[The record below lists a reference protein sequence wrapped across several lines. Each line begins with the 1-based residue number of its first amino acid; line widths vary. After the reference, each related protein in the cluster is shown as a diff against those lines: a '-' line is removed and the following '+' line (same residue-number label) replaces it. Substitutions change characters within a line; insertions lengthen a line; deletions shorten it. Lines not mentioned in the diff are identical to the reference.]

1 VDDSSATEK
10 AMLLF
15 MKGVGEDVEAKR
27 AVHLPENFVR
37 FHFTSKRKKMGTIL
51 SNIKDNA
58 FGYDKRVHMKGASE
72 IVLANCTKWM
82 NQDGQVNELD
92 DGMK

>member
-1 VDDSSATEK
+1 
-10 AMLLF
+10 
-15 MKGVGEDVEAKR
+15 
-27 AVHLPENFVR
+27 
-37 FHFTSKRKKMGTIL
+37 MGTIL

-82 NQDGQVNELD
+82 NQDGQINDLD